1 MLSEVFWSFFL
12 TSTIGCLL
20 GIMKMLY
27 KSKCKTVECCG
38 MKVERDVEIEGK
50 EDEIEMRNR
59 SKNNIDL

>member
-27 KSKCKTVECCG
+27 KSKCKNVECCG
-38 MKVERDVEIEGK
+38 MKVERDVEIEEK
-50 EDEIEMRNR
+50 EDEMEMRNR

>member
-27 KSKCKTVECCG
+27 KSKCKTVDCCG
-38 MKVERDVEIEGK
+38 MKVERDVEIEEK
-50 EDEIEMRNR
+50 EDELEMRNR
-59 SKNNIDL
+59 SRNNIDL